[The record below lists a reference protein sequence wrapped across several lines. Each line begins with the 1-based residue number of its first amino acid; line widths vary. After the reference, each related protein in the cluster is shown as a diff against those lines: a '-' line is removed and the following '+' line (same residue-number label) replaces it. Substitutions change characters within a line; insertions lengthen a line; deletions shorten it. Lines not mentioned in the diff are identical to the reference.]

1 MLVKLLLICNT
12 IGLAK
17 LVKHSDHHGYHDG
30 SVHSSK
36 PQIYETSAYPQKT
49 PLSHEEEGYWE
60 TEGLKEDTRDYPSSV
75 ISSHQ
80 EEREDFEAASPQSQ
94 NG

>member
-1 MLVKLLLICNT
+1 MLVKLLLIGNI

-17 LVKHSDHHGYHDG
+17 LVKDSDHPGYHDG
-30 SVHSSK
+30 SVHIS
-36 PQIYETSAYPQKT
+36 ETSAYPQRT
-49 PLSHEEEGYWE
+49 PLSHGEESSWE
-60 TEGLKEDTRDYPSSV
+60 AGRLRENIQDYPSSV

-80 EEREDFEAASPQSQ
+80 EEREDFEAESLPPR